1 MGGGRPEE
9 IVPAGVPA
17 PRSPL
22 WRRAASSPLCFKRWY
37 LRRNTHTLP
46 GPPLRR
52 GPAHGPVRPL
62 AVGVKP
68 GARELGRREPFRVRP
83 FSGGSLA
90 RIMQVFWGTF
100 APPVS
105 AFIPRSF
112 PSCGIC
118 PPAVVIA
125 PRVETSDPG
134 QRCGPFPSLDIRGKG
149 APGLPRGSMPSYTR
163 GRFSAPSPP
172 FLA

>member
-1 MGGGRPEE
+1 MGPK
-9 IVPAGVPA
+9 GVPA

-37 LRRNTHTLP
+37 LRRNTHPPASALGAP
-46 GPPLRR
+46 GSSSRPCPSPRR
-52 GPAHGPVRPL
+52 WRQTWRTRIVSAGTPSCSTVQR
-62 AVGVKP
+62 
-68 GARELGRREPFRVRP
+68 
-83 FSGGSLA
+83 GGSLA
-90 RIMQVFWGTF
+90 RIMQVFCGTF

-134 QRCGPFPSLDIRGKG
+134 QRCRPFPSLDIPGKG
-149 APGLPRGSMPSYTR
+149 APGPPRGPCRPMLGVGFRHPH
-163 GRFSAPSPP
+163 PP
-172 FLA
+172 FWPKNGLFGG